1 MTALQ
6 AIILGF
12 VQGFSEFLPISS
24 SAHLILVPWAL
35 GWHFFIDNPG
45 LNKTFDV
52 ALHLG
57 TLVAVVVYF
66 WHDLVRLVAAFFRSL
81 ARRKVQTPEERLAW
95 LLLISTIPGALLGAA
110 LESFVEDQ
118 LGRPLIIG
126 ILMIV
131 MALVLWV
138 VDRSARQTRELT
150 ALRWPDSVWIGLA
163 QALALAPGVSRSGIT
178 IVAGR
183 ALSLRREAA
192 VRYSFLLSVPIIA
205 GAAALKGYELAQ
217 SGMPAGTA
225 MPFVLGI
232 ASAAVGGFLA
242 IAFLLRYIRTHGFGL
257 FVIYRL
263 AVGSAVIIAIIVGVR
278 HAAGI

>member
-1 MTALQ
+1 
-6 AIILGF
+6 
-12 VQGFSEFLPISS
+12 
-24 SAHLILVPWAL
+24 
-35 GWHFFIDNPG
+35 
-45 LNKTFDV
+45 
-52 ALHLG
+52 
-57 TLVAVVVYF
+57 
-66 WHDLVRLVAAFFRSL
+66 VRLVTAFFRSL
-81 ARRKVQTPEERLAW
+81 ARRKVQTSEEKLAW
-95 LLLISTIPGALLGAA
+95 FLLISTIPGALLGAA
-110 LESFVEDQ
+110 LEGFVEDQ

-138 VDRSARQTRELT
+138 VDRSARQTRDLT
-150 ALRWPDSVWIGLA
+150 GLRWPDSVWIGLA

-178 IVAGR
+178 IVTGR